1 MIAQFT
7 RYSLKVI
14 VAVVADSEDIVT
26 ADLEM
31 MDSMRSMAITCTFLK
46 GKRFESYCMESII
59 KQAFGH
65 FIEFGWL
72 HVADTAYSDR

>member
-59 KQAFGH
+59 KH
-65 FIEFGWL
+65 SRICSNNLE
-72 HVADTAYSDR
+72 SS

>member
-1 MIAQFT
+1 M
-7 RYSLKVI
+7 RVI

-31 MDSMRSMAITCTFLK
+31 MDSMRSMVITCTFLK

-59 KQAFGH
+59 KQLVSSGKPKP
-65 FIEFGWL
+65 I
-72 HVADTAYSDR
+72 ADSEV